1 MKTDQPCSATE
12 SEEEQDSVV
21 DNDGPTTP
29 KQRRLAV
36 ESSDSL
42 STDFSTPIRQNTQ
55 PDPVVLESSDI
66 TTAFEVSIGA
76 DPVPEVSDTLW
87 DTTTNS

>member
-1 MKTDQPCSATE
+1 MKHLSFDDALEGDLEELSDQLCSATE

-21 DNDGPTTP
+21 DNDGPPSP

-42 STDFSTPIRQNTQ
+42 PTDFFTQIRQNTQ
-55 PDPVVLESSDI
+55 LILLSLI
-66 TTAFEVSIGA
+66 QTT
-76 DPVPEVSDTLW
+76 
-87 DTTTNS
+87 